1 VGSNDGISEYCRAE
15 DDSWKICKWENAL
28 WVPESKEWLDCW
40 RVTVQLPEG
49 VASPWFTDAKSVTV
63 GITFNTYDEAWAHVN
78 RQDLMVW
85 ALTVHALDLSQGI
98 THWRRRVEDVD
109 PTSKR
114 FRALEFLDD
123 IRCAI
128 LDSGWPLGDDS
139 DPELTPVRLV
149 KEILARVAH
158 LEECN
163 KNQYDMLRQSRLLQ
177 PVLSYK
183 VPVREGEVTH
193 ASFDLQGMNDFE
205 SYTLPPLFE
214 KKETP

>member
-1 VGSNDGISEYCRAE
+1 MGSKDGISEYCRAE
-15 DDSWKICKWENAL
+15 DDSWKICKWENAMYL
-28 WVPESKEWLDCW
+28 STGEWIDCW

-49 VASPWFTDAKSVTV
+49 VASPWFTDTESVTV

-109 PTSKR
+109 PTSKK

-149 KEILARVAH
+149 KEILAENAKLH
-158 LEECN
+158 ECN
-163 KNQYDMLRQSRLLQ
+163 MNQSRLIYGTQNKIDL
-177 PVLSYK
+177 VEYY
-183 VPVREGEVTH
+183 VPEGESAYFSIHPQQT
-193 ASFDLQGMNDFE
+193 
-205 SYTLPPLFE
+205 TLVRSLVCPS
-214 KKETP
+214 KKEGE

>member
-1 VGSNDGISEYCRAE
+1 MGSKDGISEYCRAE
-15 DDSWKICKWENAL
+15 DGSWKICKWENAL

-49 VASPWFTDAKSVTV
+49 VASPWFPDAESVTV
-63 GITFNTYDEAWAHVN
+63 GITFNTYEEAWAHVN

-85 ALTVHALDLSQGI
+85 ALTEHARDLSNAVV
-98 THWRRRVEDVD
+98 HWRRRTEDLD
-109 PTSKR
+109 PNN
-114 FRALEFLDD
+114 RALEFLDD

-163 KNQYDMLRQSRLLQ
+163 KNQYDMLRQGRRLQ
-177 PVLSYK
+177 PVLFYQ
-183 VPVREGEVTH
+183 VPVHEGEVTL
-193 ASFDLQGMNDFE
+193 ASFDLQGTNDFDPYMR
-205 SYTLPPLFE
+205 SALPSLFE